1 MTLSPRQTRW
11 VVAAAIVSGLVWLAF
26 VAHVTVGFG
35 GEGLDSLFNSGVY
48 NALMLAA
55 SASCLARAAVL
66 SEERLPW
73 TLMGL
78 GLLAWTAGEI
88 YYSAALAQREEVP
101 IPSLADAGYLLF
113 YVMSYV
119 ALALLVRA
127 RMPGFRRSL
136 WLDGAIAALA
146 VSALAAALAFE
157 RIMELSIYGDGWSV
171 ATNLAY
177 PVGDLV
183 LLGMV
188 VAVFGLSGWRP
199 GAAWKL
205 MGAGLAAMV
214 VADGVY
220 LLQAAEGTYVEGG
233 MLDTLWPVCAL
244 LVGFAAWVPS
254 PVRATRIELE
264 GIRVV
269 IVPAACG
276 MLAIALAAAT
286 DLTMLGDAPMALS
299 LATLFL
305 VTVRMAWAFRDNQRM
320 LVDSREEALTDALT
334 GLGNRR
340 KMMNELEDAM
350 LDSTP
355 EDPTLVVL
363 FDLDGFKSYND
374 SFGHPAGDELLI
386 RLGRRLGAATEPH
399 GTAFRLGGDE
409 FCVLARPGAAGGDAV
424 IAGASA
430 ALTDAGEGFTV
441 TASEGSVL
449 LPGEASTVA
458 EAMQLADARMYNQK
472 GQGHASAG
480 RQTRDVLLS
489 TLRERQPEL
498 HAHLTDVADTALAV
512 AHELEMSPEE
522 IDEVGRAAELHDVGK
537 MAIPDAILTKPG
549 PLDELEWSFMRR
561 HTIIGERILA
571 AAPALVPVASLVRSS
586 HERWDGAGYPDG
598 MKGEEIPLG
607 ARVVC
612 VCDAYDAMVSER
624 PYRKALTPGEAL
636 EELRRCAGTQF
647 DPRVVEAFVAAQQQ
661 QPAGVTV
668 AV

>member
-1 MTLSPRQTRW
+1 M
-11 VVAAAIVSGLVWLAF
+11 VAAAIASGLLWLTF
-26 VAHVTVGFG
+26 MAHVTVGLG
-35 GEGLDSLFNSGVY
+35 GDGLDSFFNSWVY
-48 NALMLAA
+48 NSLMLIA
-55 SASCLARAAVL
+55 SASCLTRAVVL
-66 SEERLPW
+66 HEERAPW
-73 TLMGL
+73 AMMGL

-88 YYSAALAQREEVP
+88 YYSAALAQRDEVP

-113 YVMSYV
+113 YVFSYV
-119 ALALLVRA
+119 SLALLVRA

-157 RIMELSIYGDGWSV
+157 RIMELSIYGDAWSV

-177 PVGDLV
+177 PIGDLV

-199 GAAWKL
+199 GAAWK
-205 MGAGLAAMV
+205 MIGAGLAAMA
-214 VADGVY
+214 VADGIY

-233 MLDTLWPVCAL
+233 LLDTIWPACAL
-244 LVGFAAWVPS
+244 LVGFAAWVPP
-254 PVRATRIELE
+254 PVRTTRIELE
-264 GIRVV
+264 GLRVV

-276 MLAIALAAAT
+276 MLAIGLAGAT
-286 DLTMLGDAPMALS
+286 DLTMLGEAPMALS

-320 LVDSREEALTDALT
+320 LVDSRVEALTDALT

-340 KMMNELEDAM
+340 SMMAELEEAM
-350 LDSTP
+350 LDGTP
-355 EDPTLVVL
+355 DDPTLVVL

-386 RLGRRLGAATEPH
+386 RLGRRLGAASEPY

-409 FCVLARPGAAGGDAV
+409 FCVLARPGAAGRESV
-424 IAGASA
+424 IAAASA
-430 ALTDAGEGFTV
+430 ALSETGEGFTV
-441 TASEGSVL
+441 TASQGSVL

-458 EAMQLADARMYNQK
+458 EALQLADSRMYAEK
-472 GQGHASAG
+472 GSGRASAG

-489 TLRERQPEL
+489 TLRERQPDL
-498 HAHLTDVADTALAV
+498 HAHLTDVAETALAV
-512 AHELEMSPEE
+512 AHELGMTPEE
-522 IDEVGRAAELHDVGK
+522 TDEVARAAELHDVGK
-537 MAIPDAILTKPG
+537 MAIPDAILSKAG

-598 MKGEEIPLG
+598 MAGEEIPLG

-624 PYRKALTPGEAL
+624 PYRKALTPQAAL

-647 DPRVVEAFVAAQQQ
+647 DPRVVEAFARAQQS
-661 QPAGVTV
+661 V
-668 AV
+668 ATLASAR